1 MKHEPVTKIEKRKEN
16 VKKFDDDVMPVSC
29 EVIAI
34 FSIYGQFEAIR
45 KPDSG
50 CIVCKIYIFIKSSLL
65 SYKNWK
71 EN

>member
-1 MKHEPVTKIEKRKEN
+1 MEN

-45 KPDSG
+45 KSDSR
-50 CIVCKIYIFIKSSLL
+50 CIVCKI
-65 SYKNWK
+65 
-71 EN
+71 

>member
-1 MKHEPVTKIEKRKEN
+1 
-16 VKKFDDDVMPVSC
+16 MPVSC

-50 CIVCKIYIFIKSSLL
+50 CIVCKIYIFIKTSLL